1 MALYHFTVKNDK
13 HPGTKKQIK
22 AALHTDYINREG
34 KYKNEDERQPQHR
47 DNVISSAQKAN
58 AVGEK
63 TLLLY
68 SSSYGKIINT
78 EKGLALTEDPSYDT
92 IAVALMIAK
101 RTMKEPLTVNGST
114 VFRAKCI
121 HAALLADLPVTFEDT
136 AMQSILDKKRKEK
149 NDEQER
155 FRKQGGRVIIRKN
168 IPKPDPDE
176 DQRADAKTPSIR
188 TIPTMRQLPKRH
200 VVRTR
205 PEDAALS
212 LSGTPDDQLGHLGA
226 ERTPPVRWDLS
237 YGRRRYAERTARRI
251 LESFERHKD
260 TIGAQHHVEY
270 INREKAFFERGDCVH
285 KQHRLPAWA
294 KDSPTVFFRAA
305 DRYSPKNAARYKE
318 IEFAL
323 QNELTLE
330 QNIEIVNRFIEANLP
345 DHYYTLAIH
354 DKIGAMSDGSHNL
367 HVHIVFSTVLHL
379 RASYEEIT
387 NSVLEK
393 YGHRARIDHRSL
405 KAQEQ
410 EARMNGDV
418 LLANLLHRI
427 PEEHVGNGVL
437 REAIPEIQRIKKYRT
452 LKKEYRDLLF
462 AAERT
467 AHSIEEDAQNEKNEH
482 LKKSIQTIITSHE
495 FTESEHDSASHISK
509 LRSNFIEAVHAYEHL
524 ERMLI
529 PTDNAHESAKIEY
542 MTPEEKEIYKAYK
555 KTLADIRHWTEFKEN
570 LSEPKN
576 GTPKELAAY
585 RQLLPALDDKIVNL
599 TYEQH
604 LLQDKIDAIEIR
616 LKNTDI
622 QKQIQLI
629 THDMLL
635 ANTQIRKNL
644 AKAAQNI
651 NITMRALAQGLFAK
665 AHMEN
670 RQDIYT
676 TRQLYTIVRKRF
688 YGYKKEMERL
698 QSQLET
704 AKKKVLSMDRALQM
718 GANVY
723 TKGGLKKLREA
734 HRTWKKK

>member
-1 MALYHFTVKNDK
+1 MALYHFTIKNDK

-34 KYKNEDERQPQHR
+34 KYKNEDERQPQHM
-47 DNVISSAQKAN
+47 DNVISSAQKSN

-121 HAALLADLPVTFEDT
+121 HAALLADLPVTFEDP

-367 HVHIVFSTVLHL
+367 HVHIVFSTRLIDEAEKRKERKRSAFFSYPLRRNVKDRTEEAICSHGAPIDRKWADRTYVLHL

-427 PEEHVGNGVL
+427 PEEHVGNGIL
-437 REAIPEIQRIKKYRT
+437 REASPEMQRIKKYRT

-467 AHSIEEDAQNEKNEH
+467 AHSIEEDAQNEKNEC
-482 LKKSIQTIITSHE
+482 LRKSIQAIITSHE
-495 FTESEHDSASHISK
+495 FAESEHDSASHIGK
-509 LRSNFIEAVHAYEHL
+509 LRSNFIESVHAYEHL

-529 PTDNAHESAKIEY
+529 SADDAHESAKIEY
-542 MTPEEKEIYKAYK
+542 MKSAEKEIYQAYK
-555 KTLADIRHWTEFKEN
+555 KILADIRH
-570 LSEPKN
+570 
-576 GTPKELAAY
+576 
-585 RQLLPALDDKIVNL
+585 
-599 TYEQH
+599 
-604 LLQDKIDAIEIR
+604 
-616 LKNTDI
+616 
-622 QKQIQLI
+622 
-629 THDMLL
+629 
-635 ANTQIRKNL
+635 
-644 AKAAQNI
+644 
-651 NITMRALAQGLFAK
+651 
-665 AHMEN
+665 
-670 RQDIYT
+670 
-676 TRQLYTIVRKRF
+676 
-688 YGYKKEMERL
+688 
-698 QSQLET
+698 
-704 AKKKVLSMDRALQM
+704 
-718 GANVY
+718 
-723 TKGGLKKLREA
+723 
-734 HRTWKKK
+734 

>member
-101 RTMKEPLTVNGST
+101 RMMKEPLTVNGST